1 MGGFQGFEIN
11 ISHKLILADK
21 PRVHVRLCGFLFN
34 HSAAKQQNK
43 KKQKTAEVIDFL
55 FLRHKKHFIHGSRHF
70 DQLDPQRS

>member
-34 HSAAKQQNK
+34 HSAAKQQNEK
-43 KKQKTAEVIDFL
+43 NKQKTAEVIDL
-55 FLRHKKHFIHGSRHF
+55 
-70 DQLDPQRS
+70 

>member
-1 MGGFQGFEIN
+1 MQILKKKKMGGFQGFEIN

-43 KKQKTAEVIDFL
+43 KKTKN
-55 FLRHKKHFIHGSRHF
+55 S
-70 DQLDPQRS
+70 